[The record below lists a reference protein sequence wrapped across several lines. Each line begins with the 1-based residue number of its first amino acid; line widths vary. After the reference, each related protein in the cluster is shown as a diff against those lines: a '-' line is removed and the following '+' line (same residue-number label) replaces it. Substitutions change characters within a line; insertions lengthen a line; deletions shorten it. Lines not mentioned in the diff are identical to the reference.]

1 MHHIQ
6 LIQIHTNTTTTK
18 NNLHLCNTSGANLIP
33 WTFLPRYC
41 HIVKHYD
48 YCWNF
53 LQSFDAG
60 TKVLVHQHAF
70 SYNVTKT
77 NNFYIFFGWC
87 AGKRRL
93 IWNNQYQYYCV
104 TLLLSEQIYCFSWKQ
119 SNKCKMYNIL
129 CLWKNAGK
137 EFVSNQCTAVSNLRD
152 YSTSL
157 LCLSYVIIYH
167 FPLTCSLH
175 LSSTAVQ
182 LSNQRNV
189 NNLLLQG
196 F

>member
-129 CLWKNAGK
+129 CLWKMQARGLFQTNAL
-137 EFVSNQCTAVSNLRD
+137 QCLT
-152 YSTSL
+152 
-157 LCLSYVIIYH
+157 CVIIP
-167 FPLTCSLH
+167 FPCCVSHMSLSIISH
-175 LSSTAVQ
+175 
-182 LSNQRNV
+182 
-189 NNLLLQG
+189 
-196 F
+196 